1 MKPVYQATST
11 GGYGFR
17 VSTEIEQI
25 STMTH
30 GVCKSLPAF
39 QMSALTEGF
48 VLMVVLRMSFLS
60 QLYRWHDLK

>member
-17 VSTEIEQI
+17 VSTEIEQR

-39 QMSALTEGF
+39 PMSALTEGF
-48 VLMVVLRMSFLS
+48 VLLLASVSALGFSAHE
-60 QLYRWHDLK
+60 W